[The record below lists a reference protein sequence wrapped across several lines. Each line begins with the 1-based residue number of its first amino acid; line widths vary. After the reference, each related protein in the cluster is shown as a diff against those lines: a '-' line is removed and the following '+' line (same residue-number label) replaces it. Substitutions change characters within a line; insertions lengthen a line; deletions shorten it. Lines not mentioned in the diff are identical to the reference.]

1 MWYCSKPSLS
11 FLAEWFQIN
20 QFKPFKIRTKSN
32 VTLKHYINI
41 KLFVLLTRLFLKK
54 DRWASALAT
63 VIQTK
68 LGLRSRM
75 LGHTCRS
82 NQGIATCSLTAR
94 SLIWRQTSGIT
105 TSDIFH
111 FCCEVKTNVNIL
123 NLILSIKIF
132 NYEYQRRS

>member
-1 MWYCSKPSLS
+1 MWYYRKPSLS
-11 FLAEWFQIN
+11 FWAEWFQIN
-20 QFKPFKIRTKSN
+20 QFKPFKIRTKFN

-41 KLFVLLTRLFLKK
+41 KLFVLFTSLFLKK
-54 DRWASALAT
+54 RDRWASALAV

-75 LGHTCRS
+75 LGHRS
-82 NQGIATCSLTAR
+82 NQRIATCSLAAR
-94 SLIWRQTSGIT
+94 SLQTSGIT

-111 FCCEVKTNVNIL
+111 FCCEVKTKVNIL
-123 NLILSIKIF
+123 NLMLSIKIF

>member
-1 MWYCSKPSLS
+1 MWYYRKPSWS
-11 FLAEWFQIN
+11 FLAECFQIN

-41 KLFVLLTRLFLKK
+41 KLFVLFTSLFLKK
-54 DRWASALAT
+54 RDRWASALAV

-68 LGLRSRM
+68 LGLRSRI
-75 LGHTCRS
+75 LGHRS
-82 NQGIATCSLTAR
+82 NQRIATCSLTAR

-111 FCCEVKTNVNIL
+111 VCCEVKTKVNIL
-123 NLILSIKIF
+123 NLMLSIKIF

>member
-1 MWYCSKPSLS
+1 MWYYRKPSLS
-11 FLAEWFQIN
+11 FLAECFQIN
-20 QFKPFKIRTKSN
+20 QFKPFKIRTKFN

-41 KLFVLLTRLFLKK
+41 KLFVLFTSLFLKK
-54 DRWASALAT
+54 RDRWASALAV

-68 LGLRSRM
+68 LGLRSRI
-75 LGHTCRS
+75 LGHRS
-82 NQGIATCSLTAR
+82 NQRIATCSLTAR

-111 FCCEVKTNVNIL
+111 VCCEVKTKVNIL
-123 NLILSIKIF
+123 NLMLSIKIF

>member
-1 MWYCSKPSLS
+1 MWYYRKPSLS
-11 FLAEWFQIN
+11 FWAEWFQIN
-20 QFKPFKIRTKSN
+20 QFKPFKIRTKFN

-41 KLFVLLTRLFLKK
+41 KLFVLFTSLFLKK
-54 DRWASALAT
+54 RDRWASALAV

-68 LGLRSRM
+68 LGLRSRI
-75 LGHTCRS
+75 LGHRS
-82 NQGIATCSLTAR
+82 NQRIATCSLTAR

-111 FCCEVKTNVNIL
+111 VCCEVKTKVNIL